1 MCFSYFYKFLTLGI
15 PFLITL
21 LTSGTP
27 FGIQK
32 NLMLS
37 SSWTFS
43 SSAGHEEE
51 LGPLAKNCRWTLL
64 TQLTDRF

>member
-37 SSWTFS
+37 SSWS
-43 SSAGHEEE
+43 PSAQV
-51 LGPLAKNCRWTLL
+51 LGPTAFVFLLLWTHR
-64 TQLTDRF
+64 T